1 MIININYVVSF
12 GVNLSSILG
21 SCALVLGLYFVLWG
35 KSREQMPIASV
46 DLEKASCLSETN
58 K

>member
-35 KSREQMPIASV
+35 KSREQMLIASV
-46 DLEKASCLSETN
+46 DLEKA
-58 K
+58 